1 MGESTVSAD
10 LTISV
15 CDQVV
20 VKERRTFTTIEKHTK
35 KKIRSRERERARRQR
50 ADAQPVWTEGI
61 RAIFIAIL
69 RTRHVEF

>member
-61 RAIFIAIL
+61 HIL
-69 RTRHVEF
+69 VVTIVGNI